1 MGVAKMQTNGHS
13 ATQFLQTAHFL
24 EALANFADL
33 LASHEQ
39 VINDLNVYPVPDS
52 DTGTNSL
59 LTIRAG
65 LAAHLT
71 PEMGLGNAASQIAMQ
86 ASSGAMGNSGVIL
99 AQYLVGFASEL
110 PDQASQQDW
119 AAALKAAAIAA
130 RTAVLTPEEGTMLTV
145 AHAASV
151 VLPSE
156 NFENYFQQIQF
167 EARAAL
173 ASTQEMLPALKLAK
187 VVDAGGVVIA
197 LLHDSF
203 AQAIG
208 VTTNPLSI
216 TPRTGTIARYDGTK
230 FEVMFSVSCNL
241 DTKNALEKTLSTLGD
256 SIAISG
262 TQPNFKIHVHSNDPA
277 AIIESSERLVEL
289 ADIQVIEF
297 ES

>member
-1 MGVAKMQTNGHS
+1 MGVAKMQTNEHS

-24 EALANFADL
+24 EALANFANL

-59 LTIRAG
+59 STIRAG
-65 LAAHLT
+65 LAANLT

-86 ASSGAMGNSGVIL
+86 ASAGALGNSGVIL
-99 AQYLVGFASEL
+99 AQYLVGLASEL
-110 PDQASQQDW
+110 PDQATQQDW

-130 RTAVLTPEEGTMLTV
+130 RTAVLTPEDGTMLTV

-156 NFENYFQQIQF
+156 NFDSYLKQIQF
-167 EARAAL
+167 EVRAAL
-173 ASTQEMLPALKLAK
+173 ASTQEMLPALKLAE

-203 AQAIG
+203 AQAKG
-208 VTTNPLSI
+208 VNTNPLSI
-216 TPRTGTIARYDGTK
+216 TARTGTIAKYDGAK